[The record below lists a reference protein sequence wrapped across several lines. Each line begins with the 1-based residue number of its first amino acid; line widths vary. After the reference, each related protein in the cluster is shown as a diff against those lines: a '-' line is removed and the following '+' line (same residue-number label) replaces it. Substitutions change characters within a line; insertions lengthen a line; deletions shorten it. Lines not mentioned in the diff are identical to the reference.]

1 MIGVDIGAKRTQVIL
16 LRRAE
21 GTISLEKAA
30 SFPTSPEA
38 TTAGEFTNGL
48 VVAEQLEEIWSGFD
62 VKTSRVAVA
71 VSGDRIFC
79 QTHRPTADSAEQIE
93 SALRS
98 EVESV
103 APYALKAATLDY
115 DFVSGPDGDQLLW
128 VCAPT
133 EQVEWVREVIE
144 FSGGSAEVV
153 EAEACALTNAF
164 AVNSKPRKDAGA
176 LLLHAGA
183 GTLNACLLRGS
194 ELLASRT
201 ACLHD
206 SASEDGHEAA
216 RIASE
221 AHRLWELL
229 SKQMRM
235 DGVESISV
243 SGGGARDEVVVAI
256 SEQFEVQATLFDPFQ
271 EIDLPRDSDAVGVVD
286 EHRAA
291 CAVAVGLALR
301 GFEDL

>member
-1 MIGVDIGAKRTQVIL
+1 MRGKAGASDGSMIGVDIGAKRTQVIL

-115 DFVSGPDGDQLLW
+115 DFVSGPGW
-128 VCAPT
+128 
-133 EQVEWVREVIE
+133 
-144 FSGGSAEVV
+144 GSTVV
-153 EAEACALTNAF
+153 
-164 AVNSKPRKDAGA
+164 G
-176 LLLHAGA
+176 
-183 GTLNACLLRGS
+183 LRANR
-194 ELLASRT
+194 ASR
-201 ACLHD
+201 
-206 SASEDGHEAA
+206 
-216 RIASE
+216 
-221 AHRLWELL
+221 
-229 SKQMRM
+229 
-235 DGVESISV
+235 V
-243 SGGGARDEVVVAI
+243 GARGD
-256 SEQFEVQATLFDPFQ
+256 
-271 EIDLPRDSDAVGVVD
+271 
-286 EHRAA
+286 
-291 CAVAVGLALR
+291 
-301 GFEDL
+301 